1 MSHESRGASDEWYT
15 PKYIFDALGI
25 TFDMDVAHPRDHTH
39 THVPARSFLYEDAL
53 SQEWRGTIWMN
64 PPFGNG
70 DKAKLKWMDRFFDHD
85 DGIALTPDRT
95 SAPWFQRSWRRAD
108 LCLFIG
114 PKVKFVRPNGS
125 LGEQPGTGTVL
136 WAVNVNAVR
145 ALHNAAAAGLGFLA
159 EPRPAERLAA

>member
-1 MSHESRGASDEWYT
+1 MTYETRGKSDEWYT
-15 PKYIFDALGI
+15 PAYIFAALGL

-39 THVPARSFLYEDAL
+39 THVPARRFLYEDAL
-53 SQEWRGTIWMN
+53 AADWIGTVWMN

-70 DKAKLKWMDRFFDHD
+70 DRAKLLWLNRFFNHG

-95 SAPWFQRSWRRAD
+95 SAPWFQQSWARAD

-114 PKVKFVRPNGS
+114 PKVKFIRPDGS

-136 WAVNVNAVR
+136 WAIGPSAVA
-145 ALHNAAAAGLGFLA
+145 ALHRAAAAGLGFLA
-159 EPRPAERLAA
+159 QPRTAERLAA